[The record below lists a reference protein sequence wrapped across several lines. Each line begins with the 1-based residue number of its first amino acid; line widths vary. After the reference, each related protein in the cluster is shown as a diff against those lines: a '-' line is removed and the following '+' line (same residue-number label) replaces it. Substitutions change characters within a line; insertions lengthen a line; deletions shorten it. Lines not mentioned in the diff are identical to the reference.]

1 MNTSADIIAQNAK
14 EKGITFF
21 EAMGQRAKGYATAGG
36 LLDFANG
43 ASGLKG
49 SMFGINN
56 RSASKGFV
64 GTANT
69 DARTYMALGN
79 YYADS
84 VENPHKTINYRK
96 VDQEVASKVLR
107 GSGKDQSFRTKNS
120 FISSAAYKAL
130 DDANEVAVLQ
140 CKQVI

>member
-1 MNTSADIIAQNAK
+1 
-14 EKGITFF
+14 
-21 EAMGQRAKGYATAGG
+21 MGQRAKGYATAGG

-43 ASGLKG
+43 TSGLKG

-96 VDQEVASKVLR
+96 VDQEVASRVLR
-107 GSGKDQSFRTKNS
+107 GSGKGQSFRTKTVLFHLLHLKHWMMQMKS
-120 FISSAAYKAL
+120 
-130 DDANEVAVLQ
+130 AVLQ